1 MCFLRGVPW
10 IDRLKTLILPVVPC
24 VHDVLHTIAQAIYHL
39 FLITKMIQSIDHI
52 VITCNDINQ
61 TIDFYTK
68 LGMKLSQFGKGRNAL
83 SFGNQKINLH
93 VVGHEFEPKAQHP
106 LPGSQDLCFVI
117 GIPIQKAQKELQAH
131 GIDIIEGPIQ
141 RTGARGQI
149 NSLYVRDPDGN
160 LIEVR

>member
-1 MCFLRGVPW
+1 MCVTP
-10 IDRLKTLILPVVPC
+10 
-24 VHDVLHTIAQAIYHL
+24 LHKPSIISL
-39 FLITKMIQSIDHI
+39 SSRMIESIDHI
-52 VITCNDINQ
+52 VITCNDVDK
-61 TIDFYTK
+61 TIDFYSK
-68 LGMKLSQFGKGRNAL
+68 LGMKHSQFGQGRNAL
-83 SFGNQKINLH
+83 GFGDQKINLH